1 MNGKLFTLE
10 GCSGDF
16 VGLLMFG
23 SAKEVATRT
32 FCRVGDITSVMYHE
46 TQKYATIMVR
56 GMPSYTISCE
66 LKDVHDLMQALF
78 LWSSSIEQ
86 RQQAL
91 ANTPVEEPAVP
102 TKPAEPRF
110 NGKAFAH
117 YLRYRNKVANAGY
130 KDDHLANVEKWTHA
144 EMVSYYNHYTGAPEP
159 REVALSGA
167 FNDREEYPDVHR
179 IGEHFV
185 PRSHRDTTAVT
196 WQKNC
201 ARGMLYTTTKAELIR
216 QLSNADCWNISEAL
230 RMGDMMITFKYVN
243 DESPK

>member
-16 VGLLMFG
+16 VGLLTFG
-23 SAKEVATRT
+23 SAQGIATRT
-32 FCRVGDITSVMYHE
+32 FCRASDITSVVYHE

-78 LWSSSIEQ
+78 LWSSSVEQ

-91 ANTPVEEPAVP
+91 ANTPAEEPVVP

-117 YLRYRNKVANAGY
+117 YLRYRNKFAQAGY
-130 KDDHLANVEKWTHA
+130 QPEFFSQVETWTHA
-144 EMVSYYNHYTGAPEP
+144 QMSAYYNEKFRLGTVA
-159 REVALSGA
+159 RELALAGH
-167 FNDREEYPDVHR
+167 FNDREEFPDVYK
-179 IGEHFV
+179 ISEYFL
-185 PRSHRDTTAVT
+185 PRCPTDQTAAMWRERCVV
-196 WQKNC
+196 
-201 ARGMLYTTTKAELIR
+201 GLVYTIPKEELIMR
-216 QLSNADCWNISEAL
+216 LVNTDCGSVADGVRDGRL
-230 RMGDMMITFKYVN
+230 MITFKY
-243 DESPK
+243 D